1 MKLSFNHSGIIV
13 QEKRAGMRYV
23 EPNKLWVSDPA
34 DSPDSIEYLYY
45 EEGSPAPEVMRTRP
59 HVAFSTD
66 NFDEAAAWCDE
77 VVFGPVPDT
86 PERDI
91 MYALKDE
98 ALIEF
103 CCDK

>member
-13 QEKRAGMRYV
+13 QEKRAGMRYI
-23 EPNKLWVSDPA
+23 EPNRLWVSDPA
-34 DSPDSIEYLYY
+34 DSPDGIEYLYY
-45 EEGSPAPEVMRTRP
+45 
-59 HVAFSTD
+59 
-66 NFDEAAAWCDE
+66 
-77 VVFGPVPDT
+77 FGPVPDT